1 MRDEL
6 EEKLMK
12 RFPFMEA
19 KSFLDGER
27 LGHCVPCE
35 CSDGWYELIYYLCKE
50 IEILYELKNKDVM
63 SLNIEQIKEKYGKL
77 RFYVGNYIDGVMEI
91 VNKYEALSTKT
102 CEVCGKEGKLT
113 GKRWVRT
120 LCEDCCKV

>member
-6 EEKLMK
+6 EQKLMED
-12 RFPFMEA
+12 FPFMEA
-19 KSFLDGER
+19 KSFFDGER
-27 LGHCVPCE
+27 LGYCVPCE
-35 CSDGWYELIYYLCKE
+35 FSDGWFDIIYNLCKE
-50 IEILYELKNKDVM
+50 INELYKSKGRNIND
-63 SLNIEQIKEKYGKL
+63 LNIEQVKEKYGEL

-91 VNKYEALSTKT
+91 IDKYEALSCKT

-120 LCEDCCKV
+120 LCDECCKV